1 MKLVTFYVKALKPAV
16 DRVGALDKNGNI
28 VDLAVAYRAMRN
40 AGDAMDQKYLDR
52 LTTLL
57 IPSDMVEFIQGGDD
71 SLNAA
76 RAALKF
82 AEENAPEGAVYTPD
96 EVQLRAPI
104 PRPSNMRDL
113 LCFLNHFYRGEKNRK
128 QIDVFME
135 QPIYYKAGATCIVGP
150 DEVVKWPRYLE
161 DSFDTMDF
169 ETEFACVISKPCRNV
184 TPEEAG
190 DYIFGFMN
198 YNDFSARSQQFKDMD
213 GGLALCKGKDFATG
227 QGPYLV
233 TKDEIEDVYNMPMRM
248 YINGEMVVDGSTSTM
263 NRTWEDN
270 ISYISQTETLLPG
283 EVLGSGT
290 VGFGCRAETAGP
302 YLKDGDVI
310 EEEVGCLGRL
320 RNVISAPA
328 GTPVMPSY
336 ALDWEATMAKLTEEK
351 LAMHGTLED

>member
-1 MKLVTFYVKALKPAV
+1 MKLVTFYVKALKPAT

-40 AGDAMDQKYLDR
+40 AGDAMDQKYLER
-52 LTTLL
+52 LTNLL
-57 IPSDMVEFIQGGDD
+57 IPSDMVDFIQGGDD

-82 AEENAPEGAVYTPD
+82 AEENSPEGAVYTPD

-104 PRPSNMRDL
+104 PRPSYMRDL
-113 LCFLNHFYRGEKNRK
+113 TCFLNHFYRGSKNK
-128 QIDVFME
+128 TQIEVFMD
-135 QPIYYKAGATCIVGP
+135 QPVYYKASVTSIVGP
-150 DEVVKWPRYLE
+150 EETVHWPRFLE
-161 DSFDTMDF
+161 ESYHMMDF
-169 ETEFACVISKPCRNV
+169 ETEFACVISKPCHDV

-198 YNDFSARSQQFKDMD
+198 YNDFSARPQQFKDMSA
-213 GGLALCKGKDFATG
+213 GLSICKGKDFATG
-227 QGPYLV
+227 LGPYLV

-248 YINGEMVVDGSTSTM
+248 YINGEMVVDGNTSTM
-263 NRTWEDN
+263 NRRWESS
-270 ISYISQTETLLPG
+270 ISYLSQTETLLPG

-290 VGFGCRAETAGP
+290 VGFGCRAETGGP

-328 GTPVMPSY
+328 DTPVMRSY
-336 ALDWEATMAKLTEEK
+336 ALDREATLASLDPRK
-351 LAMHGTLED
+351 LAAHGKLDD